1 MAVQVDYT
9 TIDEARALRR
19 RIPKRPVVQE
29 YESLLLSLPEGQ
41 AGMIDAKKGKERA
54 QTIKNRLVRV
64 GKGLNVTDLKVRRT
78 GDVVSFW
85 RE

>member
-9 TIDEARALRR
+9 TIEEAKAVRR
-19 RIPKRPVVQE
+19 SLTKRPLVQE
-29 YESLLLSLPEGQ
+29 YESLLLSLPEGK

-64 GKGLNVTDLKVRRT
+64 GKGLNITDLKVRRV
-78 GDVVSFW
+78 GDIVSFW